1 MSNTKY
7 ILVISGIR
15 KGKNGVGS
23 VISSF
28 NNYAIG
34 KNHIDFFFP
43 DLFKF
48 SNNKIIFYL
57 QNKLFLINKIISF
70 IKVVLFIAYNLFLKK
85 YQKIIIIHP
94 QSIGYY
100 NLKLI
105 FKNSEINRNLEVV
118 LYLMDNSFF
127 CVKSYNY
134 LNKKEISCLACV
146 ENKQKAI
153 LNNCRPF
160 PNKNKNI
167 FKLSKII
174 ENYLKYE
181 KFIFYVQNQKQF
193 EILKSIYGFNF
204 KYKIVGLWTDEYNL
218 FNNEID
224 TKLNDSGFNI
234 VYHGS
239 AHEAKGFLWALEL
252 ACNTPSLSF
261 LFPINILNVP
271 ENYHNLKNCK
281 FIDCQWETGL
291 KYYCEQAD
299 AVIVPSLWSACI
311 ESALIKSLLIAKR
324 VIVVENKTAYY
335 NEIPIALYYEIKYNI
350 EEASKQ
356 IQKVIEN
363 PVIDNI
369 TRKKWFADFK
379 NFNSMV
385 FDKLTE

>member
-1 MSNTKY
+1 MTSKHLIVTGVLPGDGGAGSFINY
-7 ILVISGIR
+7 I
-15 KGKNGVGS
+15 KNKNAKLFYV
-23 VISSF
+23 
-28 NNYAIG
+28 NY
-34 KNHIDFFFP
+34 
-43 DLFKF
+43 F
-48 SNNKIIFYL
+48 SNNK
-57 QNKLFLINKIISF
+57 FLNSVLNRFKIYDIISF
-70 IKVVLFIAYNLFLKK
+70 LKSNYLIFILKNNNINK
-85 YQKIIIIHP
+85 NIIFFHP
-94 QSIGYY
+94 QSIGYF
-100 NLKLI
+100 NFKLLTKKLNQSK
-105 FKNSEINRNLEVV
+105 KNKMF
-118 LYLMDNSFF
+118 LYVIDNSFF

-134 LNKKEISCLACV
+134 LKENNAPSCFKCAD
-146 ENKQKAI
+146 N
-153 LNNCRPF
+153 LNSYKNFNCKSF
-160 PNKNKNI
+160 PLNSNKNNR
-167 FKLSKII
+167 LSSLI
-174 ENYLKYE
+174 NYLVKSE
-181 KFIFYVQNQKQF
+181 KIELCFQNILQF
-193 EILKSIYGFNF
+193 KIAKSIYGFNF

-218 FNNEID
+218 FKNEIN
-224 TKLNDSGFNI
+224 TKLNDTGFNI

-350 EEASKQ
+350 EEASEQ